1 MKKILYISLL
11 IPFLGTLNSCVEDFE
26 SNFSENTTERY
37 LNAERE
43 YLDYLKTPGA
53 NFVFQYYPDDNQ
65 SYGGYNYFLK
75 FTEDNH
81 VIAEDEASTPPQES
95 TFRVLQSGGAV
106 LSFDLYNKDLHKFA
120 TPSGSEYRAKR
131 GDFEF
136 LILRKSNDTLYL
148 KGRKTGNYL
157 KIFKVADINTVKNN
171 IRETVGVL
179 SKIDLPTTGTIAGE
193 PLDVQVSGERN
204 LLLNYQLS
212 GKQESENVSY
222 IHTEDGIQ
230 FYEPIEVNGK
240 KYTNLIYNSAARTLK
255 SEDEVIVIN
264 LKFLPINFKTKSWI
278 LDFSNDDNTSDGYKL
293 ARKGDELIHNIILKQ
308 FKLQPYYVLGKFG
321 DNTSFTTF
329 LGEPAESVGYGLT
342 FRGDDTN
349 SNLIYIEKTKPLD
362 FEVYFRYISN
372 VLDKIANNS
381 PYIVEPDNPMSPKRV
396 KLINQKDPT
405 LWFYLDAL

>member
-81 VIAEDEASTPPQES
+81 VIAEDEASSTPQES

-157 KIFKVADINTVKNN
+157 KLFIQKDIDSYANN
-171 IRETVGVL
+171 IR
-179 SKIDLPTTGTIAGE
+179 TIAEKLGKLDFPLAGE
-193 PLDVQVSGERN
+193 FSNTPIELEAAGDRN
-204 LLLNYQLS
+204 FTINYQDITS
-212 GKQESENVSY
+212 KKIPYIFTENG
-222 IHTEDGIQ
+222 IH
-230 FYEPIEVNGK
+230 FYKPIELNGK
-240 KYTNLIYNSAARTLK
+240 KYETLVFNSAEKTLE
-255 SEDEVIVIN
+255 SEDGLLVVN
-264 LKFLPINFKTKSWI
+264 LKFVPIDFKNKAWIFDMSDSENFSPNFKK
-278 LDFSNDDNTSDGYKL
+278 
-293 ARKGDELIHNIILKQ
+293 ARSKDVLRHSMAVRSGVELEK
-308 FKLQPYYVLGKFG
+308 YYVLGNYR
-321 DNTSFTTF
+321 DNIGFNTFVTVNKTLKLTMATNALKFTT
-329 LGEPAESVGYGLT
+329 
-342 FRGDDTN
+342 DDTDDEVIHIQKGDAILSAWYLN
-349 SNLIYIEKTKPLD
+349 KVNNLLNEITK
-362 FEVYFRYISN
+362 
-372 VLDKIANNS
+372 NS
-381 PYIVEPDNPMSPKRV
+381 PYRV
-396 KLINQKDPT
+396 QKESDRFKLISVNNGDI
-405 LWFYLDAL
+405 WFYIKQF